1 MVTVLLVSSLFL
13 VLQCVTLYL
22 LHRQQN
28 KTGESGESEQ
38 RRRKCECV
46 WWNRWNCIRWGIN
59 VGFMKR
65 WRGLS
70 RYTVRKG
77 NERTIDNEHDYGEMQ
92 TRAVLLFLRT
102 RMAISLATVH
112 HGNLDSKNGKRLESQ
127 KTDLRVFFQNSV
139 NIRNMNLD
147 SKIGKR
153 LEKWKKTRFIGLTH

>member
-1 MVTVLLVSSLFL
+1 MA
-13 VLQCVTLYL
+13 
-22 LHRQQN
+22 R
-28 KTGESGESEQ
+28 KESE
-38 RRRKCECV
+38 
-46 WWNRWNCIRWGIN
+46 
-59 VGFMKR
+59 
-65 WRGLS
+65 
-70 RYTVRKG
+70 
-77 NERTIDNEHDYGEMQ
+77 RTTDNEHDYGEMR

-153 LEKWKKTRFIGLTH
+153 LEKWKKTRFIGLTPYVD